1 MTVIKYTRKFNDL
14 TKDELKAIITLWKPD
29 FDLTPLKNKDT
40 LVLKA
45 SDVVSEL
52 SIDVS
57 TNPNFY
63 FEACDLNRTTVCV
76 NRGQINISD
85 YQRDRPKNWHF
96 PNAESGDFH
105 PSAFEETI
113 HPTNHDVTDVIS
125 EKSEPISENE
135 TKEQNETR
143 DFFLDNI
150 VRDQAKKI
158 DQLMNLLGEKSQ
170 NSAVREKFRIEY
182 TESAG
187 LPTFI
192 RQVEE
197 WAKLNNQNDQGKIRK
212 ACASLV
218 QSKEGLAV
226 RECINDDATQT
237 WAEFKAQLNATFG
250 KDALHYLK
258 ELKNMRKKEYEGF
271 GAFLSRL
278 TLTYRYAHDLDDV
291 PLSDH
296 HKKQIK
302 RAYIESLDYP
312 LKGHLESEEHLGH
325 LTYTNLAT
333 RSTVLQRAYQPAL
346 AERLNHLKEESI
358 NAISYPS
365 KDRAMETFLSEQTKM
380 LQKTSDMIANQ
391 SNMMEKLIQLVSQKS
406 TDNSDKSSGYRKKYY
421 NNQKPRMSPE
431 EYEAWRKRVST
442 QICRD
447 YVNGHC
453 HRSNCF
459 RLHQKN

>member
-1 MTVIKYTRKFNDL
+1 MAIIKYSRKFSEL
-14 TKDELKAIITLWKPD
+14 TKDELKAIITVWKPNY
-29 FDLTPLKNKDT
+29 DLTPLKNKDT

-45 SDVVSEL
+45 TEVVLSEL

-57 TNPNFY
+57 NDPKFY
-63 FEACDLNRTTVCV
+63 FQACDENRAITCMK
-76 NRGQINISD
+76 RAQIETSE

-96 PNAESGDFH
+96 PNAEEGDFH

-113 HPTNHDVTDVIS
+113 HPGNPDVTDALS
-125 EKSEPISENE
+125 EKSEPAS
-135 TKEQNETR
+135 QNDTNL
-143 DFFLDNI
+143 FLDSI

-158 DQLMNLLGEKSQ
+158 DQLMSLLGDKTQS
-170 NSAVREKFRIEY
+170 SSIREKFRIEY

-237 WAEFKAQLNATFG
+237 WAEFKAQLNAIFG
-250 KDALHYLK
+250 KDSLHYLK
-258 ELKNMRKKEYEGF
+258 ELKNMRKKDYEGF

-333 RSTVLQRAYQPAL
+333 RSTVLQRAYQPVL
-346 AERLNHLKEESI
+346 AERLNHIKEESI
-358 NAISYPS
+358 NAISQPN
-365 KDRAMETFLSEQTKM
+365 KDKVLETFLSEQTKM

-406 TDNSDKSSGYRKKYY
+406 IVDSDKRPGFQKKTF
-421 NNQKPRMSPE
+421 NNQRPRMSPE
-431 EYEAWRKRVST
+431 EFEAWRKRVST

-447 YVNGHC
+447 FANGYC
-453 HRSNCF
+453 HRTNCY

>member
-1 MTVIKYTRKFNDL
+1 MPLIKYNRKFNEL

-29 FDLTPLKNKDT
+29 FDLTPLKTKDT
-40 LVLKA
+40 LQLKA
-45 SDVVSEL
+45 TEVISSEL
-52 SIDVS
+52 SINVQE
-57 TNPNFY
+57 NPNFY
-63 FEACDLNRTTVCV
+63 FEACDESR
-76 NRGQINISD
+76 QILCKRRSDIQTSD
-85 YQRDRPKNWHF
+85 YQRDRPRNWNFHE
-96 PNAESGDFH
+96 NEEFH
-105 PSAFEETI
+105 PSAFEQTI
-113 HPTNHDVTDVIS
+113 HPEPVNDTHIS
-125 EKSEPISENE
+125 EASAMHNHTS
-135 TKEQNETR
+135 
-143 DFFLDNI
+143 DSVLDDI
-150 VRDQAKKI
+150 VRDQSKKI
-158 DQLMNLLGEKSQ
+158 DKLMHLLGERSNNNIIK
-170 NSAVREKFRIEY
+170 EKFKIEY

-197 WAKLNNQNDQGKIRK
+197 WAKLNGQNDEGKIRK

-226 RECINDDATQT
+226 RECLSDDPTQS

-333 RSTVLQRAYQPAL
+333 RSTVLQRAYQPAV
-346 AERLNHLKEESI
+346 AERLNHIKEESI
-358 NAISYPS
+358 NALTSPS
-365 KDRAMETFLSEQTKM
+365 KDRAMESFLAEQTKM
-380 LQKTSDMIANQ
+380 IQKTSDMIANQ
-391 SNMMEKLIQLVSQKS
+391 SAMMEKLIQLVSQKS
-406 TDNSDKSSGYRKKYY
+406 ISDSNTSSGYKK
-421 NNQKPRMSPE
+421 NNQNNKKRMTPS
-431 EYEAWRKRVST
+431 EYDDWRKRVSQ
-442 QICRD
+442 QICREFEKG
-447 YVNGHC
+447 YCNRG
-453 HRSNCF
+453 SNCY
-459 RLHQKN
+459 RIHQKN